1 MKEKFIYV
9 VIGSAEGMGTS
20 IDPDCVFEEALEA
33 AKKAHDLSEKYEC
46 QEFIVQDIDIT
57 RFVNNNDAI
66 TEAIGEHADAIREV
80 ANAFHDIR
88 EDLHELLICSCS
100 VGALGNTATHPT
112 IVLQHEG
119 VNNE

>member
-1 MKEKFIYV
+1 MKEKYIYV
-9 VIGSAEGMGTS
+9 VIGSAEGMGAS

-33 AKKAHDLSEKYEC
+33 AKKAHDLSEKYEG

-80 ANAFHDIR
+80 ANAFHDIH
-88 EDLHELLICSCS
+88 EDLHEFVNCACSE
-100 VGALGNTATHPT
+100 GAMGNLPVHPT
-112 IVLQHEG
+112 IVLRHEG
-119 VNNE
+119 EKR

>member
-9 VIGSAEGMGTS
+9 VIGTADGMDAS

-33 AKKAHDLSEKYEC
+33 VKKAHDLSEKYEG

-88 EDLHELLICSCS
+88 EDLHEFLVCSCS
-100 VGALGNTATHPT
+100 VDALGNTATHPT
-112 IVLQHEG
+112 FTIRR
-119 VNNE
+119 